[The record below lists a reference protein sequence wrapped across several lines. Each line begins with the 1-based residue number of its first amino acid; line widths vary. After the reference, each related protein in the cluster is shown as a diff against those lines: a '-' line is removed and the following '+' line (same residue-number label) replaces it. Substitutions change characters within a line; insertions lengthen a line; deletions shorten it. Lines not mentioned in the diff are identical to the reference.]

1 MSPRIN
7 FLGDF
12 RNIQIANKEVKN
24 MNLPIEFETR
34 MTALLGGEYEAF
46 YEALCHENAVKGLR
60 VNTNKVSVEAFTQ
73 NAPFPMTA
81 IDYVKG
87 GFIVSEDAQAG
98 KNPYHH
104 AGAYYMQDPG
114 AMASVAAL
122 PDALREQ
129 KSLKILDVCAAP
141 GGKTTQ
147 LAALCRPMGGAVV
160 ANEYVSA
167 RSRILAGNVER
178 MGLDNVCVLNVDS
191 KYLAE
196 WYPALFDLVAVDA
209 PCSGEGMYRKT
220 DLAITEWS
228 PENVKMCA
236 ARQEEILEN
245 AAKTVAPN
253 GYLLYSTC
261 TYSLEENEETVAA
274 FLDRHCDFSLC
285 KVSDAVI
292 AHTADG
298 IDVTHGKYPELINCR
313 RFYPHLSPGE
323 GQFVALL
330 RRDADASVGKKPVK
344 DAFTTLGKN
353 DRAVA
358 EAYCR
363 ETVGRVP
370 TGLGFCGSNVIAFEA
385 HETLGIPLPPFGVVA
400 AGVALGE
407 VRKGRIV
414 PHHHFFMAYGAE
426 FLNKC
431 LLDPND
437 SSVERYLAGEEID
450 VSNTSNGL
458 TALCLSMGDAQIS
471 LGGGKLVGGRLK
483 NYYPK
488 GLRAR

>member
-1 MSPRIN
+1 
-7 FLGDF
+7 
-12 RNIQIANKEVKN
+12 
-24 MNLPIEFETR
+24 MNLPIEFEAR
-34 MTALLGGEYEAF
+34 MKGLLGAEYEAF

-60 VNTNKVSVEAFTQ
+60 VNTHKVSIEAFTQ
-73 NAPFPMTA
+73 NAPFPMKV

-122 PDALREQ
+122 PEALWEQ
-129 KSLKILDVCAAP
+129 KNLKILDVCAAP

-147 LAALCRPMGGAVV
+147 LAALCRSNGGAVV
-160 ANEYVSA
+160 ANEYISA
-167 RSRILAGNVER
+167 RSRILAGNIER
-178 MGLDNVCVLNVDS
+178 MGLDNVMVLNVDS

-196 WYPALFDLVAVDA
+196 WYPTYFDLVAVDA

-245 AAKTVAPN
+245 AAKTVAPS

-261 TYSLEENEETVAA
+261 TYSPEENEETVAA
-274 FLDRHCDFSLC
+274 FLDRHADFSIC

-298 IDVTHGKYPELINCR
+298 IDVTNGKHPELTQCR
-313 RFYPHLSPGE
+313 RFYPHISPGE

-330 RRDADASVGKKPVK
+330 RRDADGKTAKKTAK
-344 DAFTTLGKN
+344 DAFAPLSKN
-353 DRAVA
+353 DRAVV
-358 EAYCR
+358 EAFCR
-363 ETVGRVP
+363 ETVGYVP
-370 TGLGFCGSNVIAFEA
+370 SGLGLCGSNIVAFEA

-400 AGVALGE
+400 VGVALGE

-414 PHHHFFMAYGAE
+414 PHHHYFMAYGRA
-426 FLNKC
+426 FASKC
-431 LLDPND
+431 VLDAKEGA
-437 SSVERYLAGEEID
+437 VERYLAGEEID
-450 VSNTSNGL
+450 APDAKNGL
-458 TALCLSMGDAQIS
+458 CAVCLSVGNTYIS
-471 LGGGKLVGGRLK
+471 LGGGKAVNGRLK

-488 GLRAR
+488 GLRIR